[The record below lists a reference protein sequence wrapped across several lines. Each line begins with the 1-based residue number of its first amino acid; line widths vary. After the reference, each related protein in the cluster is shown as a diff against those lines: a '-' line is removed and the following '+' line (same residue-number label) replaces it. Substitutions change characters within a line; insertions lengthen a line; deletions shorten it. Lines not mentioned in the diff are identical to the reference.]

1 MVNGIL
7 TSRKTKMKKYKVT
20 FTDTLEAESEEDCY
34 EQLFEYLRS
43 VLHYEDVTAFE
54 FEEAY
59 KPKKIRRLNETR
71 N

>member
-1 MVNGIL
+1 
-7 TSRKTKMKKYKVT
+7 MKKFKVT
-20 FTDTLEAESEEDCY
+20 FTDTREAESEEDCY

-43 VLHYEDVTAFE
+43 VLHFEDVTAFE

-71 N
+71 NRRTNHG